1 MEKYLFKGDESVVER
16 TNHKPGVSMDHL
28 NLFIFLVERTNPKH
42 GVSMDHLNLFISH
55 EQINDIIALIS
66 LTLAQTWNVRRQ
78 ISSHWVVSPSGMCRM
93 FILLLLLNFMG
104 TSLCKNIRIIVC
116 RFLFYI
122 VLFHVLAE
130 NSGSRAL
137 MLKSTIHNS

>member
-1 MEKYLFKGDESVVER
+1 MHKFVAKSKRVKRPHTLWKNMYLKVMKVWQKGQ
-16 TNHKPGVSMDHL
+16 TI
-28 NLFIFLVERTNPKH
+28 NLVYPWIIQTCLY
-42 GVSMDHLNLFISH
+42 SCFISH

-66 LTLAQTWNVRRQ
+66 LTLVQTWNVRRQ
-78 ISSHWVVSPSGMCRM
+78 ISSHWVVSPSSMCRM

-130 NSGSRAL
+130 NFGSRAL
-137 MLKSTIHNS
+137 MLKPTIQNN